1 MSLLLAFQPHGL
13 TVLGSPK
20 LGSKILEKKIEKK
33 DVSLC
38 VFKNFYVMLT
48 HALASCIFS
57 TLFQTPIASKR
68 DMFERI

>member
-1 MSLLLAFQPHGL
+1 MHNVMSLLLAFQPHGL

-38 VFKNFYVMLT
+38 VFKTSIYAN
-48 HALASCIFS
+48 ACIG
-57 TLFQTPIASKR
+57 
-68 DMFERI
+68 